1 MLFAE
6 GTDGGGGS
14 NGLFTFLPLLL
25 IIVAF
30 YFLLIRPNNR
40 RRREQ
45 MELQSR
51 IAPGDEVRTTS
62 GLYGIVVA
70 TDDESVT
77 IEAAPGVELRFV
89 RGAIATVVPQ
99 PSAEDETYGE
109 DETAE
114 DETASDADRTS
125 PKKRDND

>member
-1 MLFAE
+1 VLLAE
-6 GTDGGGGS
+6 DTGSGGGS
-14 NGLFTFLPLLL
+14 GLLSFLPLLL
-25 IIVAF
+25 ILVAF

-62 GLYGIVVA
+62 GLYGVVVA

-77 IEAAPGVELRFV
+77 IEAAPGVELRFI
-89 RGAIATVVPQ
+89 RGAIANVVAKPVEEDEVVD
-99 PSAEDETYGE
+99 EDET
-109 DETAE
+109 DEA
-114 DETASDADRTS
+114 DASR
-125 PKKRDND
+125 KKTDTD